1 MSATKASVNQSIEV
15 PALARVEGE
24 GGLYIGVKDGK
35 VSEIRIDV
43 YEPPRFFEAFL
54 RGRSLY
60 EVPDITARI
69 CGICPVAYQM
79 SSVNAL
85 ESSQGVTVTPSIR
98 ALRKLLYCA
107 EYIESHAL
115 HIYLLQ
121 APDLLGQESAISL
134 AAVAPEVVTKAL
146 RMKKIGNTI
155 LRLIGGRSVHPVSTT
170 VGGFYRWPEKENF
183 LALLP
188 ELEWSRAAAVETVR
202 WAATLPYPD
211 FEVECEYVATRHP
224 KEYGILEGSVVSS
237 NGREIPVTDYE
248 KYYLEEH
255 VRHSNSLHSRGKEGK
270 SYMVGPLARLNLNHS
285 QLGDASQSL
294 LKELK
299 IQFPIRNPFKALF
312 ARAIELVQ
320 VYEDAIQLIKEYN
333 PRGAS
338 RIEFQ
343 PHAGEGC
350 GASEAPRGLLFH
362 KYQVDDRGLIKK
374 ARIVPPTSQNFARME
389 ADLWEFAP
397 KVIRKPHEE
406 ATLDCEHLVRSYDP
420 CISCSVHFVRLENKD
435 AS

>member
-1 MSATKASVNQSIEV
+1 MSATKANEIRSIEV

-35 VSEIRIDV
+35 VDEIRINI
-43 YEPPRFFEAFL
+43 YEPPRFFEGFL

-85 ESSQGVTVTPSIR
+85 ETSQGIVITPSIR
-98 ALRKLLYCA
+98 ALRRMLYCA
-107 EYIESHAL
+107 EYIESHSL

-121 APDLLGQESAISL
+121 APDILGQESAISL
-134 AAVAPEVVTKAL
+134 AAVAPEVVTNAL

-155 LRLIGGRSVHPVSTT
+155 LRIIGGRSVHPVSTT
-170 VGGFYRWPEKENF
+170 VGGFYRWPEKADF

-188 ELEWSRAAAVETVR
+188 ELEWSLAAAIEAVR

-211 FEVECEYVATRHP
+211 FETEAEYVALRHP
-224 KEYGILEGSVVSS
+224 KEYGILDGNVVSS
-237 NGREIPVTDYE
+237 SGVNIPVQEYE

-255 VRHSNSLHSRGKEGK
+255 VRHSNSLHSHTSKGGN
-270 SYMVGPLARLNLNHS
+270 YMVGPLARLNLNHS
-285 QLGDASQSL
+285 QLGGTAQSL
-294 LKELK
+294 LEELK
-299 IQFPIRNPFKALF
+299 IRFPIRNPFRALF
-312 ARAIELVQ
+312 ARSVELVE
-320 VYEDAIQLIKEYN
+320 VYEEAIRLIKEYN
-333 PRGAS
+333 PQGES

-362 KYQVDDRGLIKK
+362 KYSVDGKGLIQK

-389 ADLWEFAP
+389 ADLREFAP
-397 KVIRKPHEE
+397 KVISKPHDE
-406 ATLDCEHLVRSYDP
+406 ATLDCEHLIRSYDP
-420 CISCSVHFVRLENKD
+420 CISCATHFVRLENKD
-435 AS
+435 AA